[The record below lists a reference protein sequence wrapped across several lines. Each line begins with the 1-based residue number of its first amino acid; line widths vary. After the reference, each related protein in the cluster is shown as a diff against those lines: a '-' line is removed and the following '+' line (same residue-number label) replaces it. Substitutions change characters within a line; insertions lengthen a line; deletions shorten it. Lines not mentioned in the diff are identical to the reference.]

1 MHSILLVDD
10 HEIIIDGLKAMLHNE
25 KDIII
30 LGEAYNGNQ
39 AIEKVKQLKPD
50 IVIMDISMPEL
61 TGIEATKIIAKD
73 YPNVKI
79 IILTQHESKEYIIQ
93 ILNAGAHGYLLKNSP
108 KSELLLAISKV
119 VKNEKY
125 VGNKASS
132 LLINDLLK
140 PTNTE
145 AQNNAPEV
153 ILTKRE
159 IEIIKLIAN
168 DNSNQEISDLLN
180 ISLRTVE
187 THRRNVMQKINVNS
201 VVALVHYAVKH
212 KIISI

>member
-10 HEIIIDGLKAMLHNE
+10 HEIIIDGIKAMLQNE
-25 KDIII
+25 AGIDIV
-30 LGEAYNGNQ
+30 GEAYNGKE
-39 AIEKVKQLKPD
+39 AIEKVGALKPD
-50 IVIMDISMPEL
+50 TVIMDISMPEL
-61 TGIEATKIIAKD
+61 SGIEATKIISQE

-119 VKNEKY
+119 SSNEKY
-125 VGNKASS
+125 IGNKASS
-132 LLINDLLK
+132 LLINDLLQPDDAK
-140 PTNTE
+140 KTE
-145 AQNNAPEV
+145 SSPDV